1 METELLYFND
11 SYLREF
17 EATVLE
23 VNNNKYIILDKTAF
37 YYGTGGQPYD
47 TGSMIKEGEEYKVV
61 FVGKFDGKVSHG
73 VDRPGLKAG
82 DKVKCVIDW
91 QRRYTLMKYHTAAHI
106 LSKIIFTEAG
116 AVTSG
121 NQLGIDGSRIDFTL
135 EKFDKEKV
143 QGWIDETN
151 EIIEKK
157 LPVKIE
163 QMPREEA
170 LKIPDFIR
178 TKANLLQD
186 IPVLR
191 IVNIEGFDMQA
202 CGGTHVKNLGEI
214 GQIELVKTEN
224 KGKDNRRIYFKL
236 KN

>member
-1 METELLYFND
+1 MQYQED

-17 EATVLE
+17 ESTVDE
-23 VNNNKYIILDKTAF
+23 VNNEKYIVLNDTIF
-37 YYGTGGQPYD
+37 YPNTGGQPCD

-61 FVGKFDGKVSHG
+61 FVGKFDGKVSHE
-73 VDRPGLKAG
+73 VDKLGLKAG
-82 DKVKCVIDW
+82 DQVKCIIDW
-91 QRRYTLMKYHTAAHI
+91 ERRYTLMKYHTAAHV
-106 LSKIIFTEAG
+106 LSKIIFKEAG
-116 AVTSG
+116 AITSG
-121 NQLGIDGSRIDFTL
+121 NQLGVDGSRIDFTL
-135 EKFDKEKV
+135 EKFDKDKV
-143 QGWIDETN
+143 QDWIDKTN
-151 EIIEKK
+151 EILEKK
-157 LPVKIE
+157 IPVKIE
-163 QMPREEA
+163 QMPREDA

-186 IPVLR
+186 IPILR

-214 GQIELVKTEN
+214 GRIELIKTEN